1 MSNIQFD
8 PEQDEEDLEW
18 DLQGYLGN
26 RDRRQIAQEFQ
37 RSRKPKNSDRLDYSQ
52 QENRS
57 KLSKKY
63 RSDGRTG

>member
-1 MSNIQFD
+1 MSKTEFD
-8 PEQDEEDLEW
+8 YEQEEEDLEW
-18 DLQGYLGN
+18 DLRGYLGN